1 MEIEIFEKSN
11 LKVYFCSFLIYSV
24 TQKVA
29 GGRFV
34 LGKDLAQPEI
44 HFCQNTCNVIG
55 LQVF

>member
-24 TQKVA
+24 TQEVA
-29 GGRFV
+29 GERFV